1 MFILHLMANF
11 QLPGSKQ
18 FDTQMSVNT
27 ETQNTDVSLEQEFQK
42 HSSNESL
49 QTWYYIDNGKKDQ
62 LNKSRQTRIIMYNII
77 KIPRTR
83 TWKCIVPQNS
93 FPN

>member
-1 MFILHLMANF
+1 MFILHLMANL

-49 QTWYYIDNGKKDQ
+49 QTWYYIDNGKQKKV
-62 LNKSRQTRIIMYNII
+62 N
-77 KIPRTR
+77 
-83 TWKCIVPQNS
+83 
-93 FPN
+93 